1 MKKTLQRL
9 VIVSLLLA
17 LIAGILWAADDSSV
31 SLVFGHKP
39 RRRGTVWDCVVTG
52 AWDVDDT
59 GAVTQAITV
68 NGIIQK
74 LVFVVP
80 NTTNNRAMTLVI
92 LDNENETIFSSG
104 SQAENAT
111 YTFSLHEPVT
121 GTIDVVLTMLTGI
134 TGDAGSIEA
143 SVVLRGI

>member
-31 SLVFGHKP
+31 ALTFTRKP
-39 RRRGTVWDCVVTG
+39 RRRGTVWDCTVTG
-52 AWDVDDT
+52 TWDVDDT
-59 GAVTQAITV
+59 GAVTQAIKV

-80 NTTNNRAMTLVI
+80 DTTNNRAMTLAI
-92 LDNENETIFSSG
+92 LDNEDETIFSSG
-104 SQAENAT
+104 SVAENDT
-111 YTFSLHEPVT
+111 YTFSLHEPVA
-121 GTIDVVLTMLTGI
+121 GTIDVVLTLAVGI
-134 TGDAGSIEA
+134 TGDAGDIDA